1 MLPTDL
7 IQRSSDT
14 VKVGVIGLGNMG
26 KHHVRVLSEMPN
38 AYLAAVCDPSQMAIE
53 DVLRARNVKGYLSME
68 EMFEKE
74 KLDAVTIAVPT
85 SFHEEVALAAIAA
98 GVNFLVEKPVA
109 PTVEAARRVREAADA
124 SGLIAT
130 VGHIERYNP
139 AVVALKR
146 GLKAGELGQ
155 VFQLRAI
162 RTGPLPDRIQ
172 DTGVVVDLAT
182 HDLDVIR
189 YLVEEPVERVFAETA
204 RRMHSNHE
212 DLSTALMRFADGTIS
227 LLDVNWLTPVKIR
240 ELTVVGDGGMY
251 RLDYLTQ
258 NLSFYENSHIGY
270 WSDIGGRQGV
280 SEGNMV
286 RYRIERQ
293 EPLRVELEAFVDT
306 IRGKETIPL
315 VPLSDGIAA
324 VALAEALK
332 RSASTHR
339 AVTNGD
345 LSMELGVPLYG

>member
-1 MLPTDL
+1 
-7 IQRSSDT
+7 
-14 VKVGVIGLGNMG
+14 
-26 KHHVRVLSEMPN
+26 
-38 AYLAAVCDPSQMAIE
+38 
-53 DVLRARNVKGYLSME
+53 
-68 EMFEKE
+68 
-74 KLDAVTIAVPT
+74 
-85 SFHEEVALAAIAA
+85 
-98 GVNFLVEKPVA
+98 
-109 PTVEAARRVREAADA
+109 
-124 SGLIAT
+124 
-130 VGHIERYNP
+130 
-139 AVVALKR
+139 
-146 GLKAGELGQ
+146 
-155 VFQLRAI
+155 
-162 RTGPLPDRIQ
+162 
-172 DTGVVVDLAT
+172 
-182 HDLDVIR
+182 
-189 YLVEEPVERVFAETA
+189 
-204 RRMHSNHE
+204 
-212 DLSTALMRFADGTIS
+212 MRFADGTIS

-251 RLDYLTQ
+251 RLDYITQ